1 MDTKSSASDQ
11 AKTIY
16 RPYDRVEIIAPHV
29 FKRCGYP
36 IDVKELA
43 NTFTAKQITEAIRA
57 VYPNHPEYD
66 RNYWPMKRV
75 AKALAVAVAAER
87 RFGGY
92 TRSIHTEQHDDI
104 VGQVVTVY
112 GKRVVMTG
120 ERYPGCQG
128 YDGDYEPPYSG
139 DAKANVILNV
149 GGNYKLDVADGLFG
163 DVVYGFDIEARH
175 VRLVSRGS

>member
-43 NTFTAKQITEAIRA
+43 NTFTAKQIAEAIRA
-57 VYPNHPEYD
+57 VYPNHPEYV
-66 RNYWPMKRV
+66 RGYWPMERV

-87 RFGGY
+87 RFGGNL
-92 TRSIHTEQHDDI
+92 RSIHTEQHDDI

-120 ERYPGCQG
+120 KRYSGG
-128 YDGDYEPPYSG
+128 YSYDGEYAPSELG
-139 DAKANVILNV
+139 DRKAHVILNV
-149 GGNYKLDVADGLFG
+149 YGNYKLDVADGLFG

>member
-43 NTFTAKQITEAIRA
+43 DTFTAAQITEAIRA

-66 RNYWPMKRV
+66 RNYWPMERV
-75 AKALAVAVAAER
+75 AKALAAAVAAER
-87 RFGGY
+87 RFGGNL
-92 TRSIHTEQHDDI
+92 RSIHTEQHDDI
-104 VGQVVTVY
+104 VGQVVTVC

-120 ERYPGCQG
+120 ERCPAYQD
-128 YDGDYEPPYSG
+128 YDGEWEQAYLGHAE
-139 DAKANVILNV
+139 AHVILNV
-149 GGNYKLDVADGLFG
+149 GGNYKLGVNDGLFG
-163 DVVYGFDIEARH
+163 GMVLGFEIEARH